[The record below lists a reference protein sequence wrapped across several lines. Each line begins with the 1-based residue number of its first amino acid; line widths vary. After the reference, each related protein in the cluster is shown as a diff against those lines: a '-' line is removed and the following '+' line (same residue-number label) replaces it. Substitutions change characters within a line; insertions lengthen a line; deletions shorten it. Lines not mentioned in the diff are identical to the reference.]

1 MNIITVCDFRYAA
14 LARRL
19 LISLGT
25 SGTSYKLTIFCD
37 DKSLFDPF
45 QDLGRCEI
53 RELPEIRSLG
63 AKRAKFTAYVRAL
76 EDFGD
81 FVYLDSDIIV
91 LEDLKELRCNG
102 KLRAA
107 PDNLSACC
115 FITDKRRPWPGDPN
129 LVNNTYFNSGVL
141 CIPQTLTGFFK
152 KLRKLSLSD
161 ENWQRY
167 IIPGKLYDNHFL
179 CAHAN
184 IENIPVDPL
193 DEEQYNWPGFLNLGQ
208 LQVIRQGERLINKR
222 SGKSL
227 KLAHFAGI
235 PDVDKALCSL
245 PVDVA
250 SLLCKRSTVHV
261 AAPKHEFTRFQAS
274 LSDAFSQ
281 PVSDDSAKT
290 EFEWMRL
297 QLLTIAEANWRR
309 DSAQQDSDPAEAE
322 SLQWPRVCCDVL
334 WNGLQCG
341 GACLEGDEYNYLAQ
355 LVASAGIGTA
365 VEIGVGEP
373 SICLRQRGVESVVL
387 VPSRGPWLEQA
398 RAAGCRAVHVPFL
411 WDRFEFDPE
420 ALASALKDT
429 PDKIDLLLIDS
440 PIATANRSRVLEQ
453 VLQMRAPRLVL
464 FHDAHRDPQSV
475 YRHQV
480 DHKLRLADYLPS
492 RRGMLLFAAGAETVH
507 SVPRPPENT
516 VLQKKEWSIA
526 IKNAPAR
533 VTAGMEFAL
542 EMEVRNLGGHILSSR
557 YRNPVHVSYHWLNDE
572 GNPVVYDGLR
582 TQLPFDIYPGDSAV
596 FGVRVKAPDATGR
609 SRLRVA
615 LVQELV
621 AWFDADGTGSAL
633 LEFMVDGPKSPAA
646 QVPERQTAFGK
657 PVSAATTESILSTL
671 HIITTD
677 MDADSAFKRAYEKC
691 KDYTITSMERMY
703 STWQAVT
710 YVCSRGLP
718 GDIVECGTWM
728 GGNGMLAALALIEC
742 GDLDRRIWLYDTFEG
757 MSRPT
762 SEDVRHDG
770 QSAAPIWEQ
779 HRTAREGSKWWQAP
793 YDAVRRNML
802 STGYPGDRITLVKG
816 KVEETIPGQM
826 PKRIAVLRLDT
837 DWYGST
843 RHEMVHLFP
852 RLVQGGVLI
861 VDDYGWW
868 RGSRQAVDEYLEQK
882 RIRLLLNRIDSC
894 GARMA
899 VKV

>member
-1 MNIITVCDFRYAA
+1 
-14 LARRL
+14 
-19 LISLGT
+19 
-25 SGTSYKLTIFCD
+25 LTIFCD
-37 DKSLFDPF
+37 DKSLFEPF
-45 QDLGRCEI
+45 RNLGRCEI

-76 EDFGD
+76 SDFGD

-91 LEDLKELRCNG
+91 LEDLKDLRCNG

-107 PDNLSACC
+107 PDDLSACT
-115 FITDKRRPWPGDPN
+115 FITDNRRPWPGDPDLAN
-129 LVNNTYFNSGVL
+129 KNYFNSGVL
-141 CIPQTLTGFFK
+141 CIPKSLTGFFK

-161 ENWQRY
+161 KYWQRY

-179 CAHAN
+179 CAYLN
-184 IENIPVDPL
+184 IESIPVDPL
-193 DEEQYNWPGFLNLGQ
+193 DEEQYNWPGFLNRGQ

-222 SGKSL
+222 SGKTL

-250 SLLCKRSTVHV
+250 SLLCKRSTVQV

-274 LSDAFSQ
+274 LSDALSQ
-281 PVSDDSAKT
+281 PVGDESAKT

-297 QLLTIAEANWRR
+297 QLLTIAETDWRR
-309 DSAQQDSDPAEAE
+309 DGAQQRSNPGEE
-322 SLQWPRVCCDVL
+322 EGLQWPRVCSDVL
-334 WNGLQCG
+334 WNGLPCG
-341 GACLEGDEYNYLAQ
+341 GTCLEGEEYNYLAQ
-355 LVASAGIGTA
+355 LVACAGVRTA
-365 VEIGVGEP
+365 VEIGAGES
-373 SICLRQRGVESVVL
+373 SICLRKRGVESVVL
-387 VPSRGPWLEQA
+387 EASRGPWLAQA

-429 PDKIDLLLIDS
+429 PEKIDLLFIDS
-440 PIATANRSRVLEQ
+440 PLATANRSRVLAQ
-453 VLQMRAPRLVL
+453 VLQMLAPRLVL
-464 FHDAHRDPQSV
+464 FHDAHREPQSV

-480 DHKLRLADYLPS
+480 NHKLRLVDYLPFS
-492 RRGMLLFAAGAETVH
+492 RGMVLFATGAETVNP
-507 SVPRPPENT
+507 VPRPPENT
-516 VLQKKEWSIA
+516 VLQEAAWSMA
-526 IKNAPAR
+526 VKNAPAT
-533 VTAGMEFAL
+533 VTAGMEFTL
-542 EMEVRNLGGHILSSR
+542 EVEVRSLGSQVLSSR
-557 YRNPVHVSYHWLNDE
+557 YRNPVHVSYHWFNKE
-572 GNPVVYDGLR
+572 GSPVIYDGLR

-609 SRLRVA
+609 FRLKLA

-621 AWFDADGTGSAL
+621 AWFDADGPGSVL
-633 LEFMVDGPKSPAA
+633 LEMKVDDAKRQAAAPAR
-646 QVPERQTAFGK
+646 ERKTA
-657 PVSAATTESILSTL
+657 SARPASDVTTDSILSAL

-677 MDADSAFKRAYEKC
+677 MDADAAFKRAYERC

-710 YVCSRGLP
+710 YVLKRGLP

-728 GGNGMLAALALIEC
+728 GGNGMLAALALLEC
-742 GDLDRRIWLYDTFEG
+742 GERDRRIWLYDTFEG

-779 HRTAREGSKWWQAP
+779 HRTAGEASKWWQAP
-793 YDAVRRNML
+793 YDAVWGNML
-802 STGYPGDRITLVKG
+802 STGYPADRIKLVKG
-816 KVEETIPGQM
+816 KVEETIPRQV

-837 DWYGST
+837 DWYSST

-852 RLVQGGVLI
+852 RLVRGGVLI

-868 RGSRQAVDEYLEQK
+868 RGSRQAVDEYLKEK
-882 RIRLLLNRIDSC
+882 RIHLLLNRIDPC

-899 VKV
+899 VKL